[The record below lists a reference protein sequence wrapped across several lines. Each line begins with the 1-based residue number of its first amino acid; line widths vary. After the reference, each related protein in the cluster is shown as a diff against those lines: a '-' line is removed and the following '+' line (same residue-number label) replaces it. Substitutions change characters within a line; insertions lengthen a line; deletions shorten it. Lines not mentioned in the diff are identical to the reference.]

1 MKMSIFKK
9 LIGGFSFVLLLLCII
24 AAISNV
30 KIATIDGIYTE
41 LLDNRVKKIV
51 EVKDLKI
58 DVMNETNAINN
69 YLLTGQETYL
79 DNYRQS
85 VKEFNQLLEELKA
98 KIHSQQGKDLIT
110 NLENI
115 HNRFL
120 IVRDKEIEFKKN
132 NQLDKL
138 LEIKKTTATALNK
151 EFNKTVDELVKMQA
165 EQLQLGSDNATKEM
179 EFTKLLVFIL
189 SIIALVMGIGIAIVI
204 SLMISKPLKQATET
218 IKQVADGDLTVK
230 ELQIH
235 SKDEIGSLADSI
247 NLMIRDLKGVIKRV
261 TDSSTFVSASSQE
274 LAASAEQSTN
284 VAEKLAQISQ
294 ETTADTELQLQQFQS
309 TSESVQEMTTGIHQ
323 IATSSQDM
331 LLSAE
336 QAKGMTEEGSKTIEN
351 VVMQMNQI
359 FESVSKATEYIHSL
373 ETRSKEISNIVE
385 LITNIADQTNL
396 LALNA
401 AIEAARAGEHGKG
414 FSVVADEV
422 RKLAE
427 QSKASA
433 DQITE
438 MITLVQHETNLAVKA
453 MEEGNQQTTL
463 GLNGT
468 RIASES
474 FGRISTSI
482 GTVTEKVEVV
492 SSSVE
497 ELAAISDQILDA
509 LAQVREISE
518 RNVAA
523 SQESAAASQ
532 EQLAT
537 MEEVST
543 SADSLAQMANELQE
557 SVMKFKV

>member
-1 MKMSIFKK
+1 MQLSIFKK
-9 LIGGFSFVLLLLCII
+9 LLGGFAFVLLLLGII
-24 AAISNV
+24 ASISNI
-30 KIATIDGIYTE
+30 KIADIDGIYTD
-41 LLDNRVKKIV
+41 LLDNRVSKIV
-51 EVKDLKI
+51 EAKDLKVA
-58 DVMNETNAINN
+58 VMNESSAINN
-69 YLLTGQETYL
+69 YLLTGEK
-79 DNYRQS
+79 NYYNGYQQS
-85 VKEFNQLLEELKA
+85 VKDFDQLLQDLKPRF
-98 KIHSQQGKDLIT
+98 HSQQDQDLIESI
-110 NLENI
+110 ENI
-115 HNRFL
+115 HKRFL
-120 IVRDKEIEFKKN
+120 VVREQEVYFKKN
-132 NQLDKL
+132 NQNDNL
-138 LEIKKTTATALNK
+138 LEIKKTTAAALHQ
-151 EFNKTVDELVKMQA
+151 EFNNKIDELVK
-165 EQLQLGSDNATKEM
+165 LQTEKLQDGSDKATKNM
-179 EFTKLLVFIL
+179 EFTRLFVLIL
-189 SIIALVMGIGIAIVI
+189 SIVALILGVGISIVI
-204 SLMISKPLKQATET
+204 SHAISKPLKQSAMT
-218 IKQVADGDLTVK
+218 IKQVATGDLTVK
-230 ELQIH
+230 ELNIH
-235 SKDEIGSLADSI
+235 SKDELGLLANSI
-247 NLMIRDLKGVIKRV
+247 NLMIKDLRGVISKV
-261 TDSSTFVSASSQE
+261 TESANYVSSSSQE
-274 LAASAEQSTN
+274 LAASAEQSTH

-294 ETTADTELQLQQFQS
+294 ETTEDTELQLQQFQG
-309 TSESVQEMTTGIHQ
+309 TSDSVQEMTTGIHQ

-336 QAKGMTEEGSKTIEN
+336 QAKGMTEEGSKTVEH

-385 LITNIADQTNL
+385 IITNIADQTNL

-468 RIASES
+468 HIASES

-497 ELAAISDQILDA
+497 ELAAISDQILNA
-509 LAQVREISE
+509 LAQVRKISE
-518 RNVAA
+518 RNVSAN
-523 SQESAAASQ
+523 QESAAASQ

-543 SADSLAQMANELQE
+543 SADSLAQMANELQQ